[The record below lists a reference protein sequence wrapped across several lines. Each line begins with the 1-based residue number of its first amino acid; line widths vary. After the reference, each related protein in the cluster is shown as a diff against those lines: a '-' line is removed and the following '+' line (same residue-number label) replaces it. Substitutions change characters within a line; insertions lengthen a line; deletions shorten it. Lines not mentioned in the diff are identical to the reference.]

1 MKIIP
6 VNFHIANEDL
16 LKTSTEAVE
25 ESITD
30 EIMSNITKAII
41 PMIDSE
47 NFVEMAP
54 SEDGNGFDVSI
65 NIMIGSASE
74 YIDATS
80 LTTTNLLNL
89 CMDNDIS
96 KEEAIDIIS
105 DATHPLIA
113 LVK

>member
-16 LKTSTEAVE
+16 IKTSPEAVE
-25 ESITD
+25 ESITA
-30 EIMSNITKAII
+30 EIMSHITQAII

-89 CMDNDIS
+89 CMEQEVEREDAV
-96 KEEAIDIIS
+96 EIIS
-105 DATHPLIA
+105 DATRPLID